1 MKTNKFLFI
10 AITAIT
16 CIISGINISVNINNT
31 KKNSDLLLENINAI
45 AYGESFSWDGREWN
59 DTNTDNWFGS
69 DWKPVLVKCT
79 VNMGVPPIYQI
90 TYEGKKVTCNNGNG
104 NCLMASDCTNS

>member
-1 MKTNKFLFI
+1 MKANKFLFI
-10 AITAIT
+10 AIIT
-16 CIISGINISVNINNT
+16 CILSGINICVNTNST
-31 KKNSDLLLENINAI
+31 KENSDLLLENINAI

-69 DWKPVLVKCT
+69 NWKPVLVNCT
-79 VNMGVPPIYQI
+79 VTIGLPGYQI